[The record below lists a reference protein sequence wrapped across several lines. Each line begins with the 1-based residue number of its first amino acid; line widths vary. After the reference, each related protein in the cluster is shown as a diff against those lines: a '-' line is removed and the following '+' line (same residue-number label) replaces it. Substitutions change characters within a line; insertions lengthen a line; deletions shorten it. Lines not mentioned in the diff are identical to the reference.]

1 MKCNTIWDKV
11 STDIKKKFNSE
22 PIQNKEN
29 LKTKIKS
36 YHDEGTEYT
45 VGCNHNFLALAMP
58 DSVYE
63 KDENYYLQVFLKK
76 CKFIEKEKKE
86 VMDRFDSSDTQSL

>member
-1 MKCNTIWDKV
+1 MKCNTIRDKV
-11 STDIKKKFNSE
+11 STDIKEEFNSE

-36 YHDEGTEYT
+36 YHDEGTEHT
-45 VGCNHNFLALAMP
+45 VGCNHNRLALAMT

-63 KDENYYLQVFLKK
+63 KDENYYLQVFLKE

-86 VMDRFDSSDTQSL
+86 VMDRFDSSETQSI